1 LERVRVRSGFMKSFK
16 KLFEILDK
24 WKYFYL
30 FSGVLLIIS
39 IGARMLEPK
48 VLQIAVDKVIVFFVT
63 GGEKKYAADD
73 YVTKL
78 FYNILPELKMENLYI
93 ILIYL
98 GVLFLLISLTR
109 GLFMFTSS
117 VLSASSTEKAMKK
130 LRDKLFSH
138 LQKLPLEYFSKTPT
152 GELVQRCTGDVETIR
167 KFSSM
172 QVVEVLRMSAIF
184 GGAFFM
190 MATINMT
197 YALIAVAF
205 VPVIFI
211 GSMFFFRLESRIWT
225 EHEKQQDKLTSIVQE
240 NLSGTRVVKAFAKEN
255 YEIDKF
261 TKQNLE
267 KRRWGIKLMKLH
279 RMFWPLSDTLVHTQI
294 AISIFAGG
302 YFVLNNM
309 ISVGEYIAFYSYAM
323 LVTWPMRR
331 VPQLVSEMGMTSV
344 AIGRIYSIL
353 DYKEEDYSGST
364 NEGKHLKGE
373 IEFENI
379 KYKFDKDEQ
388 YHVLNGISF
397 KINRGEKVALLGPT
411 GSGKSTLI
419 SLLMRFYEPDSGS
432 IKIDGVNINKYS
444 KSYLRSR
451 IGVVLQKPFLFST
464 TIKEN
469 IAYVKPDT
477 NLSEVISTAKIA
489 NIHEIIEEMFPE
501 SYDTMV
507 GEKGVT
513 LSGGQKQRV
522 TIARTLLK
530 NPDILVLDD
539 STSSV
544 DTETEFE
551 IQKALRSIIK
561 GKTTLIIAHRITS
574 IQDCD
579 RIIVLDK
586 GSVVESGTHEEL
598 IKNNGFYK
606 KIFDIQVSI
615 EDEINE
621 ELLEKNNK
629 SPGRRGLPKLGAGL
643 PGADRSRAG
652 DKEII
657 TN

>member
-1 LERVRVRSGFMKSFK
+1 MKNFK

-24 WKYFYL
+24 WKYHYL

-39 IGARMLEPK
+39 ISARMLEPK
-48 VLQIAVDKVIVFFVT
+48 ILQIAVDKVIVYFVT
-63 GGEKKYAADD
+63 GGEKKYTADD
-73 YVTKL
+73 YVSRL
-78 FYNILPELKMENLYI
+78 FSSILPELKMENLYI

-98 GVLFLLISLTR
+98 GILFLLISLFR
-109 GLFMFTSS
+109 GFFMFCSS
-117 VLSASSTEKAMKK
+117 ALSASSTEKAMKK
-130 LRDKLFSH
+130 LRDRLFSH
-138 LQKLPLEYFSKTPT
+138 LQRLPLEYFSKTPT

-172 QVVEVLRMSAIF
+172 QVVEVLRMLAIF
-184 GGAFFM
+184 GGAFAM
-190 MATINMT
+190 MAAINLT

-205 VPVIFI
+205 VPVIFF
-211 GSMFFFRLESRIWT
+211 GSMYFFRLEGRIWT
-225 EHEKQQDKLTSIVQE
+225 EHEKQQDKLTSITQE
-240 NLSGTRVVKAFAKEN
+240 NLSGIRVVKAFAKEN
-255 YEIDKF
+255 FEIDKF

-267 KRRWGIKLMKLH
+267 KRRWGLKLMGLH
-279 RMFWPLSDTLVHTQI
+279 RSFWPLSDTLVHLQI

-302 YFVLNNM
+302 YFVLKNM
-309 ISVGEYIAFYSYAM
+309 ISVGEFIAFYSYAT

-344 AIGRIYSIL
+344 AIQRIYSIL
-353 DYKEEDYSGST
+353 NYKEEDYSGSS
-364 NEGKHLKGE
+364 NDGKHITGE
-373 IEFENI
+373 IEFSNVRFRYDSNEEHRI
-379 KYKFDKDEQ
+379 LD
-388 YHVLNGISF
+388 GISF
-397 KINRGEKVALLGPT
+397 KVKAGEKIALLGPT

-419 SLLMRFYEPDSGS
+419 SLLMRFYEPDSGE
-432 IKIDGVNINKYS
+432 IKVDGMNINELS

-464 TIKEN
+464 TIKDN

-477 NLSEVISTAKIA
+477 HITEIIESAKVA
-489 NIHEIIEEMFPE
+489 NIHEIIEEAFPN
-501 SYDTMV
+501 SYDTLV

-551 IQKALRSIIK
+551 IQKALRSIIN
-561 GKTTLIIAHRITS
+561 GKTTFIIAHRITS

-586 GSVVESGTHEEL
+586 GKIIESGTHEEL

-621 ELLEKNNK
+621 ELKMKEDGK
-629 SPGRRGLPKLGAGL
+629 SHKRILPKLG
-643 PGADRSRAG
+643 DRSRAG

-657 TN
+657 KN